1 MEKKKT
7 IREGLKILWW
17 KMKLVVASAW
27 ADVRSEQTKRAF
39 FVIPDEK
46 ERLLVLSEK
55 DIVNLMKI
63 GSIEY
68 QNVIHFK
75 LYKRKK
81 NGVIKKR
88 KRKIS
93 RIGRKVFGISK
104 MRRTVTYQDLIN
116 ESFYYTG
123 GTVLKDKK
131 IDAPDVYALY
141 IKKLQWIEYMK
152 QVEQKKAETITHEQS
167 KQSVNIN
174 NVRRN
179 FK

>member
-1 MEKKKT
+1 MEKKT
-7 IREGLKILWW
+7 ISRGLKILWW

-55 DIVNLMKI
+55 DIVKLMQI
-63 GSIEY
+63 GKIEY

-88 KRKIS
+88 KRKVT
-93 RIGRKVFGISK
+93 RIGRKAFGISK

-116 ESFYYTG
+116 ECFYYTG

-131 IDAPDVYALY
+131 IEYPTVFELAT
-141 IKKLQWIEYMK
+141 KSKQWIAYMK
-152 QVEQKKAETITHEQS
+152 QVEQKKAEVL
-167 KQSVNIN
+167 K
-174 NVRRN
+174 
-179 FK
+179 

>member
-1 MEKKKT
+1 MEDTHYIIKSKVMEKKKT

-46 ERLLVLSEK
+46 ELLLVLSEK
-55 DIVNLMKI
+55 DIVKLMQI
-63 GSIEY
+63 GKIEY
-68 QNVIHFK
+68 QNVYHFK

-88 KRKIS
+88 KRKVT
-93 RIGRKVFGISK
+93 RIGRKAFGISK

-131 IDAPDVYALY
+131 IDAPDVYTLY
-141 IKKLQWIEYMK
+141 IKKLQWIAYMK
-152 QVEQKKAETITHEQS
+152 QVERKKAEGS
-167 KQSVNIN
+167 K
-174 NVRRN
+174 
-179 FK
+179 